1 MAISNICAR
10 VLTTAVLVSL
20 PVASNA
26 ARAPF
31 VTRSN
36 TNVTRATTATCDT
49 PGFVLG
55 SALTPFAM
63 LAATTITNTGN
74 SVVAPSSSRQANDLM
89 GVWPG
94 TAVTGFYPPGLDA
107 GGTNAIYASNY
118 NTDRGTP
125 QAAQGALLKA
135 YNGAAALKPT
145 ALVSGD
151 LSQAKVTGYPK
162 GSLPPGIY
170 KSATTMAITAGNLTL
185 VRGNPAN
192 PPVWIFQVGTSLTTS
207 ADAGLAGNVV
217 LGTGV
222 DACNVFWQLGDSATI
237 GGQSFSGDIAA
248 YSSITLAGEY
258 FTGRAMALNGAV
270 TITSGG
276 GTLLTNGGGR

>member
-1 MAISNICAR
+1 MAISTLCAR

-20 PVASNA
+20 PLASNA
-26 ARAPF
+26 ATRIPFAP
-31 VTRSN
+31 
-36 TNVTRATTATCDT
+36 ATTSSTCDYS
-49 PGFVLG
+49 GFALG

-63 LAATTITNTGN
+63 LAATTITNVGN
-74 SVVAPSSSRQANDLM
+74 SVVAPSSARQANDLI

-107 GGTNAIYASNY
+107 GGQNAIYASNF
-118 NTDRGTP
+118 NTNRGVP

-135 YNGAAALKPT
+135 YNGAAALRPT

-151 LSQAKVTGYPK
+151 LSQAKVPGYPM
-162 GSLPPGIY
+162 GTLPPGIY
-170 KSATTMAITAGNLTL
+170 KSATTLAITAGNLTL
-185 VRGNPAN
+185 VRGSLVT

-207 ADAGLAGNVV
+207 ADAGLAGNVI
-217 LGTGV
+217 LGKNV
-222 DACNVFWQLGDSATI
+222 QACNVFWQLGDSATI